1 MEGLSAMKGVVSS
14 TALYA
19 CDPKAQLSLVLPPI
33 LESLID
39 TKDGL
44 QVPLE
49 EGKETVSASPR
60 PSSSIQG
67 TLHPEIEVTD
77 EDVTAEA
84 LKCLN
89 ALFKTPN
96 GSNVKLVLRPT
107 FEYLDEHS
115 IWWPASFGVGIIKAI
130 LNAILAQFRY
140 MVVNEILSLKE
151 SVDETTS
158 DWTLRLQ
165 KKATLVSTLEA
176 VLVSPLKLIGMPVL
190 EVLNSLLTG
199 LVKSL
204 SRSANL
210 SKEGETSQQLVL
222 ETLIQD
228 GLVRSVGM
236 LPCHML
242 YKYIKHVEVILPAD
256 NLSYPPSFEYLLRWP
271 GNPHILRQ
279 PGASYYFAHRRQT
292 VVQDWRHPPTRNNRR
307 CPHSRVPQ
315 GPVEVL
321 DRSD

>member
-1 MEGLSAMKGVVSS
+1 MEGLKAMKGVVSS

-19 CDPKAQLSLVLPPI
+19 CDPRAQLSLVLPPI

-44 QVPLE
+44 HVPLE
-49 EGKETVSASPR
+49 EGKETVTASR
-60 PSSSIQG
+60 PSSSIHG

-77 EDVTAEA
+77 EDVTTEA
-84 LKCLN
+84 IQCLN

-96 GSNVKLVLRPT
+96 GGNVKLVLRPT

-115 IWWPASFGVGIIKAI
+115 VWWPASFGVGIIKAI
-130 LNAILAQFRY
+130 LNAILAQYRY

-236 LPCHML
+236 SLVML
-242 YKYIKHVEVILPAD
+242 
-256 NLSYPPSFEYLLRWP
+256 
-271 GNPHILRQ
+271 HIQARSNDT
-279 PGASYYFAHRRQT
+279 AS
-292 VVQDWRHPPTRNNRR
+292 
-307 CPHSRVPQ
+307 
-315 GPVEVL
+315 
-321 DRSD
+321 